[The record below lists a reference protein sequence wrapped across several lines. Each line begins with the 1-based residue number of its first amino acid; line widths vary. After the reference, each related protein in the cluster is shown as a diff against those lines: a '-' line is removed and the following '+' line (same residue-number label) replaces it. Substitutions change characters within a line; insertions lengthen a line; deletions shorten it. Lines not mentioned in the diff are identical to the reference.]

1 MGLFDVLFQIF
12 EPALREV
19 DAQKTG
25 GKVFRAIDSGL
36 NTAQNNYN
44 NKLKNIESY
53 KKGMNNLSDREL
65 AKICK
70 DTSSDSMKR
79 VAAAQIL
86 RERGVVK

>member
-53 KKGMNNLSDREL
+53 KKGMN
-65 AKICK
+65 K
-70 DTSSDSMKR
+70 
-79 VAAAQIL
+79 
-86 RERGVVK
+86 

>member
-70 DTSSDSMKR
+70 DTGNDSMKR